1 MCGGE
6 GVHSVEMNRRD
17 RSPLDGLI
25 RRDFLE
31 EVTLKPRW
39 RRKQPDEWERTSFRE
54 NTRVWRDP
62 EAGKSLTWSRNMV

>member
-1 MCGGE
+1 MWRGGSALSGDEQE
-6 GVHSVEMNRRD
+6 G
-17 RSPLDGLI
+17 SPLDGLI

-54 NTRVWRDP
+54 NTGVWRDP